1 MCPPHFSCPFFHPRV
16 NPKRTERASADPGG
30 PGGSAAAV
38 LRMRCPICLDEVP
51 LTVLAGCS
59 HAACQPCLAQFF
71 TTLETTGSPW
81 AKCPMP
87 DCHTPVAPEAVWSL
101 LGRAYKPAAAETATN
116 TDPHEVDRAT
126 AEWLESQTKLCGGCG
141 ARVCKSDGCDKMQ
154 CLCGYRFCWRCG
166 SVDATCNCNPG
177 HGFFDNVMRRPDFSR
192 DTRQATAL
200 EAQDMATFLAQVRR
214 SMDEAEAHKLAMR
227 EELEARFRQRETSSL
242 RRKGTII
249 QRVIQDDVS
258 SAVELYLQEIE
269 DCGGGTPVWAGEIS
283 PYLRFMGSEE
293 IGALFPGVPL
303 PVRRS

>member
-1 MCPPHFSCPFFHPRV
+1 
-16 NPKRTERASADPGG
+16 
-30 PGGSAAAV
+30 
-38 LRMRCPICLDEVP
+38 MRCPICLDEVP

-71 TTLETTGSPW
+71 TTLETTGTPS

-116 TDPHEVDRAT
+116 TDPHEVDQAT

-192 DTRQATAL
+192 DTRQASAL

-258 SAVELYLQEIE
+258 SAVELYLQEID
-269 DCGGGTPVWAGEIS
+269 DCGGGTPVWVGEIS

-303 PVRRS
+303 PVRGC

>member
-1 MCPPHFSCPFFHPRV
+1 
-16 NPKRTERASADPGG
+16 
-30 PGGSAAAV
+30 
-38 LRMRCPICLDEVP
+38 MRCPICLDEVP

-71 TTLETTGSPW
+71 TTLETTGTPS

-116 TDPHEVDRAT
+116 TDPHEVDQAT
-126 AEWLESQTKLCGGCG
+126 AEWLESETKLCGGCG

-227 EELEARFRQRETSSL
+227 EELEASGQERDPTPDEMDEKIAKKMELQQQAGIAPYHLAQHLCRNEVTQIQSDAMGPWPGPLGPGPLVPGPCSTGA
-242 RRKGTII
+242 KG
-249 QRVIQDDVS
+249 
-258 SAVELYLQEIE
+258 
-269 DCGGGTPVWAGEIS
+269 
-283 PYLRFMGSEE
+283 
-293 IGALFPGVPL
+293 
-303 PVRRS
+303 